1 MKKPTQH
8 GGPREGS
15 GRPRIS
21 KSGKRATVSVCLSPE
36 NAALRESLGREW
48 NNFVNMLLDQYRGR
62 KEKE

>member
-1 MKKPTQH
+1 MTKKNQH

-36 NAALRESLGREW
+36 NAALRESIGREW
-48 NNFVNMLLDQYRGR
+48 NTIVNLLLDEYRGH
-62 KEKE
+62 KP